1 MTDEGYI
8 PCVSMQDFQRKEDVL
23 DRNVYC
29 IALDFGC
36 KAYVNL
42 LVIWTIQQELSQKL
56 HLQNDTMT
64 IIVKSAHYIKDE
76 EKVLNILR
84 DTKNSSI

>member
-1 MTDEGYI
+1 M
-8 PCVSMQDFQRKEDVL
+8 
-23 DRNVYC
+23 
-29 IALDFGC
+29 
-36 KAYVNL
+36 NL

-76 EKVLNILR
+76 KKVLNILR